1 MRRIMLAAAA
11 VALMLTAG
19 CSSVDGGNTSAAPR
33 KTDPQVADA
42 ELIVAMYADI
52 NAAFQRKPDDG
63 VRAIIAAQ
71 YPEDRADVDF
81 ARCIGAIS
89 PGAKTLPNSKKMHFT
104 PNILTTALDPGYKLT
119 TDRVKGLHPKGRI
132 YVTDVTITDG
142 RKPTVHQRHQ
152 VIRDGKAYQFSMC

>member
-1 MRRIMLAAAA
+1 MRRIMAAAA

-19 CSSVDGGNTSAAPR
+19 CSSADGGNSPAAP
-33 KTDPQVADA
+33 TTPDPQAADA
-42 ELIVAMYADI
+42 KLILAMYADI

-71 YPEDRADVDF
+71 YPEDLADVDF
-81 ARCIGAIS
+81 ARCVSAIS
-89 PGAKTLPNSKKMHFT
+89 PGAKTLPKSKKMHFT

-119 TDRVKGLHPKGRI
+119 SDRVKGLHPKGRI

-142 RKPTVHQRHQ
+142 RKPAVHQRHQ
-152 VIRDGKAYQFSMC
+152 VILDGKAYQFSMC

>member
-1 MRRIMLAAAA
+1 MRRVRVAAAA

-19 CSSVDGGNTSAAPR
+19 CSDGGNSPAAPTT
-33 KTDPQVADA
+33 TDPKAADA
-42 ELIVAMYADI
+42 ELIVSMYADI

-71 YPEDRADVDF
+71 YPEDLADVDF
-81 ARCIGAIS
+81 ARCVNAIS

-119 TDRVKGLHPKGRI
+119 SDRVTGLHPKGRI

-142 RKPTVHQRHQ
+142 RKPSVHQRHQ
-152 VIRDGKAYQFSMC
+152 VILDGKAYQLSMC